1 MESQFCGVFL
11 NSWKLM
17 PNTKFMLKIISDY
30 IPLIFLEVGALI
42 ILDFHCLKTK
52 KWLKIKLVLA
62 FQNFIL
68 PHIFV
73 KLKKV
78 ITCKL

>member
-17 PNTKFMLKIISDY
+17 PNTKFMPKIINDY
-30 IPLIFLEVGALI
+30 IPLIFFEVGALI

-52 KWLKIKLVLA
+52 KAIENKISVGISEFHFA
-62 FQNFIL
+62 SHF
-68 PHIFV
+68 
-73 KLKKV
+73 
-78 ITCKL
+78 C